1 MSLKPCMRASVIDSC
16 HRPDI
21 GFHAKSLL
29 VSRCQAAWPKPI
41 NTLGFRLFRTVTVRS
56 PPQLDHGA
64 TNTQL
69 VWTVSLE
76 LVVSG
81 VIVRSTQ

>member
-1 MSLKPCMRASVIDSC
+1 MSLETCMRASVIDSC
-16 HRPDI
+16 QRPDN
-21 GFHAKSLL
+21 GFHVKSLFGQSL
-29 VSRCQAAWPKPI
+29 SGCMAEAYKY
-41 NTLGFRLFRTVTVRS
+41 TCFRLFRTVTVRS

-64 TNTQL
+64 TNIQL
-69 VWTVSLE
+69 VRTVSLE

>member
-16 HRPDI
+16 QRPDN
-21 GFHAKSLL
+21 GFHVKSLFGQSL
-29 VSRCQAAWPKPI
+29 SGCVAEAYKYARFP
-41 NTLGFRLFRTVTVRS
+41 LFRTVRS

-69 VWTVSLE
+69 VWTVNLE